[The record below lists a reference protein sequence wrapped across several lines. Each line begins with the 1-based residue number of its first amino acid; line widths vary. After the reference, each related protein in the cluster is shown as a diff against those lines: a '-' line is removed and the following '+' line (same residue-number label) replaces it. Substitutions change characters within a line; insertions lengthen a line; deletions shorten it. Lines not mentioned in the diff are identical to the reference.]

1 MAVSEP
7 GGHGVRSLVMTRIG
21 GQDYPLRSEPRCN
34 TCQSPHRMFIENRL
48 IRGDSYASIAREV
61 AALPHGEHKKPPN
74 KQSIS
79 IHTRNGHMPLGQSTQ
94 RRIIERQALKAEKSI
109 EDSEDPLVDYLTLN
123 QLLVQQ
129 GFEKMA
135 TGELQFSASDVLRAS
150 QFLHDI
156 EREAADD
163 VDQEVWIEAMMEY
176 MSIAKRFI
184 PPQMWEQYGA
194 ALHGSSVL
202 AALEKRMQKSE
213 QTRPEQIEQATG

>member
-1 MAVSEP
+1 MAASEP
-7 GGHGVRSLVMTRIG
+7 GGHGVRSMVMTRIG
-21 GQDYPLRSEPRCN
+21 GQDYPLRSEPRCS
-34 TCQSPHRMFIENRL
+34 TCQSPHRMFIEGRL

-61 AALPHGEHKKPPN
+61 AALPHDEHHKPPG

-94 RRIIERQALKAEKSI
+94 RRIIERRAKQAEQSV

-123 QLLVQQ
+123 QMMVQQ
-129 GFEKMA
+129 GFEKMV
-135 TGELQFSASDVLRAS
+135 TGELQFSAGDVLRAS

-176 MSIAKRFI
+176 MSIAKQFI

-194 ALHGSSVL
+194 ALHGSPVL
-202 AALEKRMQKSE
+202 AALERRRQQRDQS
-213 QTRPEQIEQATG
+213 QPEQIEAAG